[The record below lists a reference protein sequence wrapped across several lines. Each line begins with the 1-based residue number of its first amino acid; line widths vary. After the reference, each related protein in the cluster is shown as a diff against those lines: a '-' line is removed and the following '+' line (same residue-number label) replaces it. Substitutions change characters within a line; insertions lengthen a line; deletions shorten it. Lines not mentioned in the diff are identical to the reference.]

1 MDHLQAAERSSQV
14 LSAAASTA
22 KSLSK
27 AVYAFSPD
35 NETGKV
41 AHVNYLPK
49 EVLERK
55 VLDAKAWLAEV
66 SKIVGGKV
74 SGGGRGSVAKV

>member
-1 MDHLQAAERSSQV
+1 
-14 LSAAASTA
+14 
-22 KSLSK
+22 
-27 AVYAFSPD
+27 VYVFSPD
-35 NETGKV
+35 PETGKV

-49 EVLERK
+49 EILERK

-74 SGGGRGSVAKV
+74 SLAWDCVADAE

>member
-1 MDHLQAAERSSQV
+1 
-14 LSAAASTA
+14 
-22 KSLSK
+22 LSK

-35 NETGKV
+35 
-41 AHVNYLPK
+41 NYLPK

-74 SGGGRGSVAKV
+74 SGVDCGSVAKV